1 MDKQSNAHI
10 HTYVHTCIRTHTRV
24 RSHIKQ
30 YKRNK
35 DLHDSTYY
43 YCSVQLNQLMLSEGE
58 DKLRRLIQQKKFTEA
73 ESYALDNDL
82 DAEVQTFYVG
92 IIM

>member
-1 MDKQSNAHI
+1 MCIHAYAHTHTHTHTHTHI
-10 HTYVHTCIRTHTRV
+10 HV

-43 YCSVQLNQLMLSEGE
+43 YRSVQLNQLMLSEGE